1 MGGGAPHGALA
12 FSGVSKLM
20 SQPVK
25 TAVYVDGFN
34 LFYWLKPLPYRW
46 VDLKA
51 LTLNAIAQPGKEHEI
66 VAIKYFTNSGY
77 EYKNP
82 R

>member
-1 MGGGAPHGALA
+1 M
-12 FSGVSKLM
+12 F
-20 SQPVK
+20 QPVR

-66 VAIKYFTNSGY
+66 VAIKYIGMEPQVHRFWLTA
-77 EYKNP
+77 
-82 R
+82 